1 MPADTAHPHTGFK
14 VANCDLERRGA
25 FTSSGSRLFLHE
37 PQPDQVILGPT
48 GLRPDHRFQGFE
60 GKCVPSSVRRDRHA
74 PAVRVALTLM
84 RSALADEIKTI
95 AREGG
100 DEFSGRE

>member
-25 FTSSGSRLFLHE
+25 FTYSGSRLFLHE
-37 PQPDQVILGPT
+37 PQPDQIVLGPT
-48 GLRPDHRFQGFE
+48 GLRP
-60 GKCVPSSVRRDRHA
+60 VRCDRHA
-74 PAVRVALTLM
+74 PAVRVAVTLM